1 MTNPVKESD
10 IQRDIKTYLQYKGW
24 FVVKIHQSMG
34 SYKGIADLSCTKDGR
49 HVWVEVKAPRG
60 KQSLEQAKFGCAV
73 LAHGGEYIVAK
84 SVDDVERYLAET
96 KLSKPDKS

>member
-1 MTNPVKESD
+1 MNRIKEAD
-10 IQRDIKTYLQYKGW
+10 IQRQIKDYLQWQGW
-24 FVVKIHQSMG
+24 YCFKIQQSAL
-34 SYKGIADLSCTKDGR
+34 SYKGIADLYALKAGR
-49 HVWVEVKAPRG
+49 SLWIEVKAPRG
-60 KQSLEQAKFGCAV
+60 KQSPEQAKFGCAV